1 MPDFGR
7 WTSNGGDP
15 SLNDI
20 NRVDRFLDALG
31 SKETAYS
38 TDHAE
43 AELAFLLADWR
54 DDIRDAPVTAPVTT
68 RDAAIALRGG
78 LTSRKRSRTSL
89 ALVGSVAAAVLCIGG
104 FGAAVLG
111 SGPGDPFYGMRTTM
125 FGQEQVRNEQV
136 TLASQQLQQVQQ
148 LIDQGD
154 WQQAQD
160 KLAALSATV
169 QDVEAPQE
177 QKQDLIQQWN
187 TLTYKVV
194 QQDPAA
200 TLPPPGEP
208 LPVLPDSPLTLLPMP
223 VIDTSTSSSTTSTST
238 DTSSSETPGPE
249 SVPPT
254 SPTSP
259 GETSSPTSPTSP
271 GETSSPTSATSPGE
285 TSSPTSTTTTTTS
298 APTTTTTTTTTA
310 APAKSAEVTSVTS
323 APQAVVPAPPTS
335 AAPPV
340 AASVPPPQPQ
350 VAPSSSVAAPPPP
363 AQPAPAPPAEK
374 SSAPSASV
382 APSQAEPTTVT
393 QAPPKKPSEQ
403 PVVTTTTTTIEA
415 PR

>member
-259 GETSSPTSPTSP
+259 GETSSPTS
-271 GETSSPTSATSPGE
+271 ATSPGE

>member
-54 DDIRDAPVTAPVTT
+54 DDIRDAPVTAPVT
-68 RDAAIALRGG
+68 
-78 LTSRKRSRTSL
+78 KRSRTSL

-111 SGPGDPFYGMRTTM
+111 SSPGDAFYGMRTTL
-125 FGQEQVRNEQV
+125 FGQEQVRDEQV

-169 QDVEAPQE
+169 QGVEAPQE

-200 TLPPPGEP
+200 TLPPP
-208 LPVLPDSPLTLLPMP
+208 
-223 VIDTSTSSSTTSTST
+223 
-238 DTSSSETPGPE
+238 
-249 SVPPT
+249 
-254 SPTSP
+254 
-259 GETSSPTSPTSP
+259 
-271 GETSSPTSATSPGE
+271 
-285 TSSPTSTTTTTTS
+285 
-298 APTTTTTTTTTA
+298 
-310 APAKSAEVTSVTS
+310 
-323 APQAVVPAPPTS
+323 
-335 AAPPV
+335 
-340 AASVPPPQPQ
+340 
-350 VAPSSSVAAPPPP
+350 
-363 AQPAPAPPAEK
+363 
-374 SSAPSASV
+374 
-382 APSQAEPTTVT
+382 
-393 QAPPKKPSEQ
+393 
-403 PVVTTTTTTIEA
+403 
-415 PR
+415 

>member
-136 TLASQQLQQVQQ
+136 TLASQQLQQVHQP
-148 LIDQGD
+148 IDQRD
-154 WQQAQD
+154 
-160 KLAALSATV
+160 
-169 QDVEAPQE
+169 
-177 QKQDLIQQWN
+177 
-187 TLTYKVV
+187 
-194 QQDPAA
+194 
-200 TLPPPGEP
+200 
-208 LPVLPDSPLTLLPMP
+208 
-223 VIDTSTSSSTTSTST
+223 
-238 DTSSSETPGPE
+238 
-249 SVPPT
+249 
-254 SPTSP
+254 
-259 GETSSPTSPTSP
+259 
-271 GETSSPTSATSPGE
+271 
-285 TSSPTSTTTTTTS
+285 
-298 APTTTTTTTTTA
+298 
-310 APAKSAEVTSVTS
+310 
-323 APQAVVPAPPTS
+323 
-335 AAPPV
+335 
-340 AASVPPPQPQ
+340 
-350 VAPSSSVAAPPPP
+350 
-363 AQPAPAPPAEK
+363 
-374 SSAPSASV
+374 
-382 APSQAEPTTVT
+382 
-393 QAPPKKPSEQ
+393 
-403 PVVTTTTTTIEA
+403 
-415 PR
+415 

>member
-111 SGPGDPFYGMRTTM
+111 SGPGDPFYAMRTTM

-148 LIDQGD
+148 LIDPGD

-208 LPVLPDSPLTLLPMP
+208 LPVLPDSPLTLLPLP
-223 VIDTSTSSSTTSTST
+223 VIDTSTSSSSTTSTST

-259 GETSSPTSPTSP
+259 GETSSPTS
-271 GETSSPTSATSPGE
+271 ATSPGE

-298 APTTTTTTTTTA
+298 VPTTTTTTTTTIA
-310 APAKSAEVTSVTS
+310 APPKSAEVTSVTS
-323 APQAVVPAPPTS
+323 VPQAVVPAPPTS

-350 VAPSSSVAAPPPP
+350 VAPSSSIAAPPPP